1 MSIAAKLKELGHD
14 LPVAPAPAA
23 NYVPWTLSGNLL
35 TISGQV
41 SRTPQ
46 GEMRAGIVGGAVS
59 PEDGKKAAEVATLNL
74 IAQIAAAAGGEIGAV
89 RRILRLGVFVA
100 STPEFA
106 GQSQVAN
113 GASELMAAVF
123 GEAGRHARSAVG
135 VAALPG
141 GASVE
146 VEATVELVLP

>member
-1 MSIAAKLKELGHD
+1 MSITARLKALGHD
-14 LPVAPAPAA
+14 LPAAPTPAA
-23 NYVPWTLSGNLL
+23 NYAPWTRAGNLL

-46 GEMRAGIVGGAVS
+46 GEMLSGTVGGAVS
-59 PEDGKKAAEVATLNL
+59 PEDGKKAAEVAALNL
-74 IAQIAAAAGGEIGAV
+74 IAQIAAATEGEIGGIG
-89 RRILRLGVFVA
+89 RILRLGVFVA
-100 STPEFA
+100 STPEFT

-113 GASELMAAVF
+113 GASDLIAAVF